1 MQPSGEELRM
11 LVNTIIKPQFI
22 STNCAIN
29 QPQGSQIKALS
40 TGDKW
45 VKFLALR
52 SNWGHTYKINYS
64 SLIDRNCDLRMYR
77 RLTEAEHVCKTTEY
91 HSAFK
96 REGNG
101 AGVMTQQFITLAVL
115 ETEA

>member
-1 MQPSGEELRM
+1 
-11 LVNTIIKPQFI
+11 
-22 STNCAIN
+22 
-29 QPQGSQIKALS
+29 
-40 TGDKW
+40 
-45 VKFLALR
+45 
-52 SNWGHTYKINYS
+52 
-64 SLIDRNCDLRMYR
+64 MYR